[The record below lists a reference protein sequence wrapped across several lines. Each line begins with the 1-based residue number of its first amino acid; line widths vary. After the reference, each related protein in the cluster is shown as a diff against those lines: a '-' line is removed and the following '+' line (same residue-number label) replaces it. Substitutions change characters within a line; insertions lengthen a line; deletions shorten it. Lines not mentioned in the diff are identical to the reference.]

1 MTEEIK
7 SSSRQQRR
15 LEKAQVPT
23 NKKEPLNEATQ
34 QTKQTKWVQIRMFPI
49 WLRILI
55 VAALLTGAVAAGLMV
70 GYGVIGEGEP
80 KDALKWETYQHIF
93 DIKDGK

>member
-1 MTEEIK
+1 MTEEVKI
-7 SSSRQQRR
+7 SGRQQRK
-15 LEKAQVPT
+15 LDKAQESEA
-23 NKKEPLNEATQ
+23 KKTS
-34 QTKQTKWVQIRMFPI
+34 WVQIRMFPI

-55 VAALLTGAVAAGLMV
+55 ILLLFIGAATAGLMV
-70 GYGVIGEGEP
+70 GYGILGEGTP

>member
-7 SSSRQQRR
+7 ISGRRQRK
-15 LEKAQVPT
+15 LEHAKTAES
-23 NKKEPLNEATQ
+23 KKTY
-34 QTKQTKWVQIRMFPI
+34 WVQIRMFPI

-55 VAALLTGAVAAGLMV
+55 VIALFLGAATAGLMV
-70 GYGVIGEGEP
+70 GYGVLGNGTA
-80 KDALKWETYQHIF
+80 KDALKWETYQHIL